1 MATYMID
8 SITVTRA
15 KVYKGAARL
24 VISDPDTLTSFPGVL
39 ESVMNP
45 AVPADGGTAY
55 ALADGWSDLGPTTED
70 GVTIR
75 REAELD
81 DGIPVDQRN
90 TNLDEGEPD
99 KWTMELEASLLN
111 TDLYNFNYTWEAGTK
126 RTIAATGTNVAQHSL
141 DLDAPASFT
150 ERMMAVIQED
160 PSSTQ
165 LRCWVFRQ
173 AIPQVSSETV
183 VQKGEAT
190 NLPVTFK
197 LKADETVSEGSGQ
210 FGKIFEEDA

>member
-1 MATYMID
+1 MTAYMID
-8 SITVTRA
+8 SISVTRA
-15 KVYKGAARL
+15 EVYKGAARV
-24 VISDPDTLTSFPGVL
+24 VISDPDTLTSFPGLL

-45 AVPADGGTAY
+45 AAPADGGTAY
-55 ALADGWSDLGPTTED
+55 ALVAGWTDLGPTTED

-99 KWTMELEASLLN
+99 KWTMECEMTLLH
-111 TDLYNFNYTWEAGTK
+111 TDLTNFQYAWEAGTN
-126 RTIAATGTNVAQHSL
+126 RAYVASGTNVAQHAL

-150 ERMMAVIQED
+150 ERMLAVIQED
-160 PSSTQ
+160 PSSGM
-165 LRCWVFRQ
+165 LRCFTFRQ
-173 AIPQVSSETV
+173 AIPQVSSETTI
-183 VQKGEAT
+183 QKGEAT
-190 NLPVTFK
+190 GLPVTFK
-197 LKADETVSEGSGQ
+197 LKADETVSEGYGQ

>member
-1 MATYMID
+1 MTAYMID
-8 SITVTRA
+8 SISVTRT
-15 KVYKGAARL
+15 KVYKGASRL
-24 VISDPDTLTSFPGVL
+24 VISDPDSLTSFPGVL

-45 AVPADGGTAY
+45 ASPADGGTAY
-55 ALADGWSDLGPTTED
+55 ALADGWTDLGPTTED

-99 KWTMELEASLLN
+99 KWTMELETSLLH
-111 TDLYNFNYTWEAGTK
+111 TDLDNFNYAWEAGEK
-126 RTIAATGTNVAQHSL
+126 RTIAATGTNVAQHAL

-150 ERMMAVIQED
+150 ERMMAVLQED
-160 PSSTQ
+160 PSSGK
-165 LRCWVFRQ
+165 LRGFVFRQ

-197 LKADETVSEGSGQ
+197 LKADETISEGSGQ
-210 FGKIFEEDA
+210 FGRIYEED